1 MNFKIKLA
9 EIPIQVQSQYDS
21 LKEYCKD
28 YVVEESEN
36 RTSDAGTSQM
46 RKDYRQAEEG
56 SKNGLEIVI
65 TPDDIEREREN
76 GQEEAEQKSTA
87 SQYSPEY
94 LETLVLLRKIA
105 EELPDRDTFLMHGAV
120 ISWKDN
126 AYMFTAPSGT
136 GKSTHISLWRKYLG
150 EGVQSINGDKPFLS
164 VSDTE
169 VRAYGTPWAGKERWQ
184 HNTSAPL
191 KGICIL
197 AQAKENKIRKLTPG
211 ESLNYLL
218 RQIHF
223 TTTPE
228 KAAHTLDLLDKLLTQ
243 IPVWYLECDIS
254 KEAMMLSF
262 EALTGGDGEKW

>member
-197 AQAKENKIRKLTPG
+197 SQAKENSKTNPRRIPELPAPPDSFHHHPRKSRPHLGPPRQTPNPDPG
-211 ESLNYLL
+211 VVSGVRYLQ
-218 RQIHF
+218 RSHD
-223 TTTPE
+223 
-228 KAAHTLDLLDKLLTQ
+228 AKL
-243 IPVWYLECDIS
+243 
-254 KEAMMLSF
+254 
-262 EALTGGDGEKW
+262 

>member
-65 TPDDIEREREN
+65 TPDDIERERKN

-136 GKSTHISLWRKYLG
+136 GKST
-150 EGVQSINGDKPFLS
+150 
-164 VSDTE
+164 
-169 VRAYGTPWAGKERWQ
+169 
-184 HNTSAPL
+184 
-191 KGICIL
+191 CIL
-197 AQAKENKIRKLTPG
+197 R
-211 ESLNYLL
+211 
-218 RQIHF
+218 
-223 TTTPE
+223 
-228 KAAHTLDLLDKLLTQ
+228 LDSATFSEIQ
-243 IPVWYLECDIS
+243 S
-254 KEAMMLSF
+254 
-262 EALTGGDGEKW
+262 T